1 MTPEL
6 WILLDHV
13 VALLSIGAWF
23 GAAVGLALRRSGLA
37 LAVLVV
43 AVLVTL
49 LRVATVAVLA
59 GHGWWFVQ
67 EKVLLGLPLM
77 GAAAGGAAWLAG
89 RQLLAARRGR
99 GDGWS
104 AGGVVAVLMAAYAA
118 IAGLVATFLIG
129 YPLTPGPALIT
140 IAGVGAAALLTARTV
155 ALPAESTS
163 AVDAGFPELDL
174 LRYGTPAAVSVD
186 PRAGRPALHHGPRS
200 RRGQVDTFDVRPGQT
215 GEVAFRA
222 TNPGIWMNHCHN
234 LPHADQGMMLRL
246 QYDGVTTPFGPA
258 HDHA

>member
-1 MTPEL
+1 MTTEL
-6 WILLDHV
+6 WIVLDHV

-23 GAAVGLALRRSGLA
+23 GAAVGLVLRRSGLA
-37 LAVLVV
+37 IAVLVV

-163 AVDAGFPELDL
+163 AVDAGVPELDL
-174 LRYGTPAAVSVD
+174 LRYGTPAAVPFD
-186 PRAGRPALHHGPRS
+186 PRAADRHYTMVLDRGVAMWTRSTSGRGE
-200 RRGQVDTFDVRPGQT
+200 TW
-215 GEVAFRA
+215 EVAFRT

-246 QYDGVTTPFGPA
+246 QYDGVTTPFGPT